1 MAARVPACSG
11 DFIHSAI
18 VKWYGSKQAF
28 TSYVR
33 CGLKEELAS
42 TLFAAKLPYEY
53 LLLIATPTVSLC
65 LEFLL
70 ASWKGG
76 VPLEHLV
83 SYSVVVILALGVFWI
98 AAAVMLM
105 IYLCDY
111 FAPCRWGLCDHILT
125 VIIICLVTGF
135 VSAGTQLAAY
145 AFDFGVAGAVLYLC
159 AWDAEKKQP
168 LRSVW
173 DLRCK
178 APSPKTNPQTL

>member
-33 CGLKEELAS
+33 YGLKEELAS

-53 LLLIATPTVSLC
+53 LLLIATPTISLC

-111 FAPCRWGLCDHILT
+111 FAPCQWGLCDHILT

-145 AFDFGVAGAVLYLC
+145 AFDFGVEGAVLYLC
-159 AWDAEKKQP
+159 AWDAEKKHLGLEMQ
-168 LRSVW
+168 
-173 DLRCK
+173 
-178 APSPKTNPQTL
+178 SPEP